1 MASDITL
8 SKGVRSNLLS
18 LQSTAELLGRTQ
30 ERLSTGK
37 KVNSALDNPINFFT
51 SSGLS
56 ARANDLSRLLDSVG
70 NGVQTI
76 NAADKGIT
84 AIKKLIESA
93 QATARQALTAGEA
106 STTYSLAQTG
116 TIAVAADVAGVTSAN
131 NFGSLTLSA
140 EASAQLSIN
149 TTNIASGTDGQTFSF
164 TFDGTTYTFENDVG
178 ADGVAGANV
187 GFDGTAG
194 DLAAELNTLFGAAG
208 SVFQG
213 TVTSGVNSI
222 TVAAATGETE
232 DFSGIV
238 AGAGLTA
245 TETDNVVASTL
256 TLNDGTNSDTF
267 TYVGSGA
274 NAANGTFT
282 SLNDLVSAINHANSA
297 VSGNLTASASG
308 TNLRLVGDNAAATI
322 TAGGTVG
329 TGLGFT
335 GTSTATNAAY
345 NATVAAYTGQLTFQV
360 GSGAVQTVEFGDGA
374 SGEVTTRAG
383 LTARLA
389 AISSTFTDASVSLN
403 GSGQV
408 ALTST
413 SASNVTIGGAGASF
427 VGLAQ
432 NTYAPT
438 GTTTDNAT
446 RASLQSDF
454 NNLLS
459 QISTLAADSSYNGVN
474 LLDGDDLSVIFNEDG
489 SSSLSIEGV
498 DFSAAGLGLTNAT
511 GSAFQTNAG
520 VNSALAQLDTA
531 TANLRT
537 QSSRFGSNL
546 SIVQT
551 RQDFTKNLI
560 NVLQSGADNLVLA
573 DTNEEGANMLALQT
587 RQQLSSVA
595 LSMASQADQSVLRL
609 F

>member
-345 NATVAAYTGQLTFQV
+345 NATVAAYTGQLSFQV
-360 GSGAVQTVEFGDGA
+360 GSGAVQTVEFGNGA
-374 SGEVTTRAG
+374 SGEVTTKAG